1 MSNFS
6 EPDNNKFSFVFK
18 TKENLNRVEA
28 QRRLKAMQ
36 SMRNK
41 WVAAAIIALASGSSV
56 LLSQNTAS
64 AATTDKSDRSHVVL

>member
-6 EPDNNKFSFVFK
+6 EPDNNKLSFVFK

-28 QRRLKAMQ
+28 QRRSKAMQ

-64 AATTDKSDRSHVVL
+64 AATTDNTANGVNV